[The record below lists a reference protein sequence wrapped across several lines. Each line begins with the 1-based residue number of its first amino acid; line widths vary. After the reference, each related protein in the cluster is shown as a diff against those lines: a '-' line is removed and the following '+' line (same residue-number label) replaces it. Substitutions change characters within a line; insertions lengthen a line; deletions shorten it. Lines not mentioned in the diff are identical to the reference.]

1 MTEVL
6 TRFGGFTG
14 LSGTRIREATATQH
28 REFFV
33 VEQQKQTDGRFADDG
48 STPVPNN
55 PENPPNL
62 VRTSVMDA

>member
-1 MTEVL
+1 MTELL
-6 TRFGGFTG
+6 TRFGRFSG